1 MNPFKKM
8 STFFAE
14 RLRSARKMKC
24 LSLDALCLAC
34 DGIVTKQALS
44 KYERGEMKPSSKVL
58 IALSNAF
65 GVSPDYFVK
74 PPTISFD
81 SIEFRKRKNISQ
93 KKLDSIR
100 EIVRYD
106 IEKYVE
112 IEDILGINSEAP
124 KMEKIYVQK
133 KEDVENAARAIRKKW
148 KLGEDGIVNVI
159 SILEENG
166 IKVILLNDA
175 EKVDGMSCFA
185 NGFPVIIFNRSGKV
199 ERDRF
204 TALHELG
211 HLILDFSDS
220 FSEDDQEHLCHLF
233 ANEMLI
239 PKSIFLEIV
248 GRKRKNIDMSELKD
262 IQNNFGISVDALM
275 FKARENE
282 VISEQ
287 SYRRYCILRR
297 QKKLEIADQS
307 DALEETPTRFRRLVH
322 RGIANDAISLSKAS
336 VLLGEPLSVVRD
348 QVSLV

>member
-1 MNPFKKM
+1 M
-8 STFFAE
+8 STFFAD
-14 RLRSARKMKC
+14 RLRSARKMKS
-24 LSLDALCLAC
+24 LSLDDLCLAC
-34 DGIVTKQALS
+34 DGIVSKQALS
-44 KYERGEMKPSSKVL
+44 KYERGTMKPSSKVL

-65 GVSPDYFVK
+65 EVSPDYFIK

-81 SIEFRKRKNISQ
+81 SIEFRKRKSFSP

-112 IEDILGINSEAP
+112 IEDILGINPEVP
-124 KMEKIYVQK
+124 KMKKIPVQK
-133 KEDVENAARAIRKKW
+133 KEDVENAAKEIRKRW
-148 KLGEDGIVNVI
+148 KQGEAGIVNVI

-166 IKVILLNDA
+166 IKVILLND
-175 EKVDGMSCFA
+175 EKKMDGMSCFA
-185 NGFPVIIFNRSGKV
+185 NGVPVIILNRSGNV

-204 TALHELG
+204 TSLHELG
-211 HLILDFSDS
+211 HLILDFADS
-220 FSEDDQEHLCHLF
+220 FSEEDQEHLCHLF

-239 PKSIFLEIV
+239 PKSLFLEII
-248 GRKRKNIDMSELKD
+248 GKKRKNIDMSELKD
-262 IQNNFGISVDALM
+262 IQSNFGISVDALM
-275 FKARENE
+275 FKAKENE

-307 DALEETPTRFRRLVH
+307 NALEETPTRFERLVH
-322 RGIANDAISLSKAS
+322 RGIASDVISLSKAS
-336 VLLGEPLSVVRD
+336 ELLEKPLGIVRD